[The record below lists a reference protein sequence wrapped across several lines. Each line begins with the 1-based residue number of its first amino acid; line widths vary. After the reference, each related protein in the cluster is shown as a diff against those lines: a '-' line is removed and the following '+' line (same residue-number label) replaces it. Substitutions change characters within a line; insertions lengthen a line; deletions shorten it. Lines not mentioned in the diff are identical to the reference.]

1 MPARAPDASV
11 HARTSPQS
19 ALIYRLSAD
28 LNPLHI
34 DPAVARQ
41 AGFPRPI
48 LHGMAS
54 FGAVGQALVKAC

>member
-1 MPARAPDASV
+1 
-11 HARTSPQS
+11 
-19 ALIYRLSAD
+19 YRLSAD

-54 FGAVGQALVKAC
+54 FGAVGQALV